1 MQGMILRPV
10 TDADLP
16 VLWDHQNDESAHEMA
31 GFSSY
36 REQAAFEERMLKILA
51 KPEIIILAI
60 EIEGKVFGTVGK
72 WVAEA
77 QDEINY
83 WIDPQHWGRG
93 IATQA
98 VKLFLERH
106 SHRPIYGHTAADNF
120 GSIRVL
126 EKNGF
131 QRIDVK
137 TSWAEARSSEIQE
150 ISWILN

>member
-1 MQGMILRPV
+1 MILREV

-16 VLWDHQNDESAHEMA
+16 VLWAHQNDQQAHEMA
-31 GFSSY
+31 GFSAY

-60 EIEGKVFGTVGK
+60 ELEGKVLGTVGK
-72 WVAEA
+72 WVAET

-83 WIDPQHWGRG
+83 WIDPEHWGKG
-93 IATQA
+93 IASQA
-98 VKLFLERH
+98 VKLFLEMYT
-106 SHRPIYGHTAADNF
+106 HRPIYGHTAADNF

-137 TSWAEARSSEIQE
+137 TSWVEARSSEIQE

>member
-1 MQGMILRPV
+1 MILREV

-16 VLWDHQNDESAHEMA
+16 VLWAHQNDQQAHEMA
-31 GFSSY
+31 GFSAY
-36 REQAAFEERMLKILA
+36 RDQAAFEERMLKILA

-60 EIEGKVFGTVGK
+60 EVDGKVLGTVGK
-72 WVAEA
+72 WVAETH
-77 QDEINY
+77 DEINY
-83 WIDPQHWGRG
+83 WIDPDHWGKG
-93 IATQA
+93 IASQA
-98 VKLFLERH
+98 VNLFLKRH
-106 SHRPIYGHTAADNF
+106 THRPIYGHTAADNF

-137 TSWAEARSSEIQE
+137 TSWAEARASEIQE

>member
-1 MQGMILRPV
+1 MILRPV

-16 VLWDHQNDESAHEMA
+16 VLWAHQNDQQAHAMA
-31 GFSSY
+31 GFSTY

-51 KPEIIILAI
+51 KPEIIILAV
-60 EIEGKVFGTVGK
+60 ELDGKVLGTVGK
-72 WVAEA
+72 WVAENH
-77 QDEINY
+77 DEINY
-83 WIDPQHWGRG
+83 WIDPEHWGKG
-93 IATQA
+93 IASQA
-98 VKLFLERH
+98 VKLFLEKH
-106 SHRPIYGHTAADNF
+106 EHRPIYGHTAADNF

-131 QRIDVK
+131 QRINVK